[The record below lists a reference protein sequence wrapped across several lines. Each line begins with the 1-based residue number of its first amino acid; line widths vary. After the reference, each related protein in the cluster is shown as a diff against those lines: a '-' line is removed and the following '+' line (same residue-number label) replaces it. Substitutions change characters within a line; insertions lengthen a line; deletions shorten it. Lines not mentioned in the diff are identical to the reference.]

1 MKILIVCVMVV
12 CGLLLLVLPKK
23 YLYNPEKVSTE
34 EEIKNVVVRFR
45 IVGAILLVGA
55 IFYYFVL

>member
-1 MKILIVCVMVV
+1 MVV